1 MTSFRLVL
9 TWLSR
14 LTVETLGVIGLGRS
28 ATAESSAC
36 QHPVKPK
43 NVTTGI
49 SREDPSYCLNGS
61 RLTRVNPCAWFRL
74 RRDGIASGSTVEA
87 DGGQVGGRGAPR
99 PTAMGSDCAMGISTP
114 GSNPAW
120 ATKAMDNR
128 VC

>member
-1 MTSFRLVL
+1 MRWV
-9 TWLSR
+9 
-14 LTVETLGVIGLGRS
+14 
-28 ATAESSAC
+28 
-36 QHPVKPK
+36 
-43 NVTTGI
+43 
-49 SREDPSYCLNGS
+49 
-61 RLTRVNPCAWFRL
+61 RL

-99 PTAMGSDCAMGISTP
+99 PSAMGSDRAMGISTP